1 MLEYFKFK
9 NVQDLYYRVAI
20 GTIDNKKLKGFA
32 KSHQNTLLNFFKRKV
47 KNKEYLSDKNNIGF
61 TERFDQIVFGKEKNN
76 SLIASPT
83 VVAQF
88 LVILFLDL

>member
-47 KNKEYLSDKNNIGF
+47 KIKEHLLEKNNIGF
-61 TERFDQIVFGKEKNN
+61 TERYDQ
-76 SLIASPT
+76 T
-83 VVAQF
+83 VWERQRKTCS
-88 LVILFLDL
+88 